1 MAELRI
7 TEVARQLDCSVQSIY
22 QKKKYLLDN
31 GMARFDEKEK
41 LFKINESGLNYL
53 RGKREKYITI
63 QSTNKQEEIQE
74 EHIQNGNS
82 SIYEKQI
89 ELLERIIDSKEK
101 EIDRLYK
108 ELQGYKEQ
116 NMELILNQRLF
127 LPQANIDKIS
137 NDSNSRTTNEEN
149 IENKEKRG
157 FFSRLFK

>member
-7 TEVARQLDCSVQSIY
+7 TEVARKLDCSVQSIY

-74 EHIQNGNS
+74 EHTQSNNS
-82 SIYEKQI
+82 V
-89 ELLERIIDSKEK
+89 
-101 EIDRLYK
+101 
-108 ELQGYKEQ
+108 
-116 NMELILNQRLF
+116 
-127 LPQANIDKIS
+127 
-137 NDSNSRTTNEEN
+137 
-149 IENKEKRG
+149 
-157 FFSRLFK
+157 

>member
-74 EHIQNGNS
+74 EHTQSNNS
-82 SIYEKQI
+82 VYEKQI

-127 LPQANIDKIS
+127 LPQANIDKIF